1 MQPIVCWD
9 FDETLGYFRPL
20 ELRFLGA
27 EVPKGMPPPR
37 LKPGISE
44 LLVSLS
50 EFTHVVTTAAVAE
63 YAREVLREQG
73 ILNLFAAVI
82 GREEHQAFSDPMNAP
97 NFFTTNRPWTLG
109 ESLEIRNF
117 VPRNKNCN
125 A

>member
-50 EFTHVVTTAAVAE
+50 EFTHVVPLAFTE
-63 YAREVLREQG
+63 HRYVLREH
-73 ILNLFAAVI
+73 IDLVRRRLTS
-82 GREEHQAFSDPMNAP
+82 RSPTE
-97 NFFTTNRPWTLG
+97 
-109 ESLEIRNF
+109 
-117 VPRNKNCN
+117 
-125 A
+125 